1 MWVGVI
7 LLRGV
12 DEVSW
17 VGGGCLALSK
27 VSIKRPRR
35 MELQVVSSYSFGLS
49 ALVFFFRSADKTT
62 S

>member
-27 VSIKRPRR
+27 VSIKRAQR
-35 MELQVVSSYSFGLS
+35 MELQVVGSYSSGLS
-49 ALVFFFRSADKTT
+49 ALVFCFRPADKTA